1 MLLSLVRKAWCT
13 CAFLNYFR
21 ETNGQSRYEPSFK
34 RIDIVVILCNIEFHG
49 INLVMICLIIIII
62 IIIFIL
68 LLLLLLLLLLSLV
81 VVAVAVAVVVVI
93 FISSSSIQ

>member
-62 IIIFIL
+62 IIFI
-68 LLLLLLLLLLSLV
+68 LLLLLLLSLV
-81 VVAVAVAVVVVI
+81 VVAVAVVVVI

>member
-62 IIIFIL
+62 IIFI
-68 LLLLLLLLLLSLV
+68 LLLLLLLLLSLV

>member
-13 CAFLNYFR
+13 WAFLNYFR

-62 IIIFIL
+62 IIFI
-68 LLLLLLLLLLSLV
+68 LLLLLSLV
-81 VVAVAVAVVVVI
+81 VVAVAVVVVI

>member
-62 IIIFIL
+62 IIFI
-68 LLLLLLLLLLSLV
+68 LLLLLSLV
-81 VVAVAVAVVVVI
+81 VVAVAVVVVI

>member
-62 IIIFIL
+62 IIFIL

>member
-62 IIIFIL
+62 IIFI

>member
-62 IIIFIL
+62 IIFI
-68 LLLLLLLLLLSLV
+68 LLLLLLLLLSLV
-81 VVAVAVAVVVVI
+81 VVAVAVVVVI